1 MEVDRESD
9 GQPRARDVRLLVVAH
24 DPEHL
29 GAGRG
34 AVVRRRRIDAAEGG
48 MDDVRRAHG
57 GEVRGVRAHRPH
69 HLIERHRAQ
78 QRARLVELAHG
89 RAHPLDRRLAV
100 TARRHDQVD
109 ARHVARTQRVKHL
122 PVAPELR
129 VAVEVEAP
137 RQRVATQVDPDDRV
151 DAQRLQR
158 LAERPRVLLRRLLE
172 AHAVAPIVRHDKH
185 EWRALAATRQ
195 ALLQAGGAV
204 GLVALL
210 QLHHVGGAH
219 PQELP

>member
-1 MEVDRESD
+1 MKRRRATSFTAVASPHQGASVARSFVRRGQATCKLAHRGAWSSHATASVAEEPCLKEAAEEPALRCSGMEVDRESD

-100 TARRHDQVD
+100 TPRRHDQVD
-109 ARHVARTQRVKHL
+109 ARQ

-158 LAERPRVLLRRLLE
+158 L
-172 AHAVAPIVRHDKH
+172 
-185 EWRALAATRQ
+185 
-195 ALLQAGGAV
+195 
-204 GLVALL
+204 
-210 QLHHVGGAH
+210 
-219 PQELP
+219 